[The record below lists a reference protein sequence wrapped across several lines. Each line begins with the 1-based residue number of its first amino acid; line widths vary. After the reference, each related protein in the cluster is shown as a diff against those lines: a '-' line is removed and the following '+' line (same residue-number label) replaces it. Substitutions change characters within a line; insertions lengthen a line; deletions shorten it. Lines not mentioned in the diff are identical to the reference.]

1 MARALVQP
9 VTDLIDPAREPD
21 ELRLRYGSGRLCLDL
36 ATTVGER
43 WRRSFERLR
52 SPADLAAWLAGAG
65 LLTSPARVTAGDL
78 HEARELRET
87 IFRIAR
93 AAMDHRKPDR
103 ADIATLNARAGARDL
118 APRFERLGAAS
129 AAAPPGTVGPAR
141 GAVRAAMSTIARD
154 AVELFGGPHAARIR
168 ECAAPDCSGLFL
180 DASRAGRRRWCSMA
194 ACGNRTKVAAYRTRT
209 RTAAGRREAAGREHG
224 RSRIA

>member
-1 MARALVQP
+1 MARALVRP

-36 ATTVGER
+36 VTTVGER
-43 WRRSFERLR
+43 WRRCFERLR

-65 LLTSPARVTAGDL
+65 LLSSPVRVTAGEL
-78 HEARELRET
+78 LEARELRET

-93 AAMDHRKPDR
+93 AAMDRREADP
-103 ADIATLNARAGARDL
+103 ADIATLNARAAARDL
-118 APRFERLGAAS
+118 APRFERLGAGVDRE
-129 AAAPPGTVGPAR
+129 AP

-209 RTAAGRREAAGREHG
+209 RTRTDAGRREAAGRDHG

>member
-21 ELRLRYGSGRLCLDL
+21 EVRLRYGSGRLSLDL
-36 ATTVGER
+36 VTTVGER

-52 SPADLAAWLAGAG
+52 SPADLAAWLGGAG
-65 LLTSPARVTAGDL
+65 LLSSPARVTQGDL
-78 HEARELRET
+78 LQVRELREA

-93 AAMDHRKPDR
+93 AAMDRREPQP
-103 ADIATLNARAGARDL
+103 ADIATLNARAAAPDL
-118 APRFERLGAAS
+118 APTFGRLGGGVGRD
-129 AAAPPGTVGPAR
+129 APG
-141 GAVRAAMSTIARD
+141 GALRAAMSTIARD
-154 AVELFGGPHAARIR
+154 AVELFAGPHAARIR